1 MARRIAG
8 RPSLATIA
16 DQVGVSTATVSNCFN
31 RPEKVSPDVLQR
43 VLAEAERQH
52 YAGPDPAARQL
63 SRGRTDTV
71 GLLFTA
77 ELSYAFKDPAAVAFI
92 EGLATSCQGA
102 GQNMLLISTES
113 SGGNSTAV
121 GNAVVDGFVVYSV
134 PTGDAHLLR
143 ILDRQLPTVVVDSPV
158 EISGV
163 DWVGPDD
170 RAGARS
176 LAELLIGLG
185 HRRIGIIAGTGRSR
199 YSGRIDIASIEAE
212 QPSVHRSRI
221 LGLHDAS
228 VAAGLDELT
237 IEARPA
243 NSAEAGADALHSLLD
258 RRPDLTAVCGL
269 MDLLALGALGAAAE
283 RALRVP
289 DDLTIT
295 GYDDIPQA
303 AAAGL
308 TTVNQ
313 PHTDKGRIAGEL
325 YLSHRAGD
333 PPRRRI
339 LPTHVSVRGSSG
351 PPRD

>member
-1 MARRIAG
+1 MPRRTAG

-16 DQVGVSTATVSNCFN
+16 EQVGVSTATVSNCFN

-92 EGLATSCQGA
+92 EGLATSCQAA
-102 GQNMLLISTES
+102 GQNMLLISAES
-113 SGGNSTAV
+113 SGGRSTAV
-121 GNAVVDGFVVYSV
+121 GNAVVDGFVVFSV
-134 PTGDAHLLR
+134 PTGDAHLQQ
-143 ILDRQLPTVVVDSPV
+143 ILDRQLPTVVVDSPADLP
-158 EISGV
+158 GV

-176 LAELLIGLG
+176 LGEFLIGLG
-185 HRRIGIIAGTGRSR
+185 HRRIGVIAGTGRSGT
-199 YSGRIDIASIEAE
+199 SGRTDVARIEAE
-212 QPSVHRSRI
+212 AASVHRNRI
-221 LGLHDAS
+221 LGLNDAA
-228 VAAGLDELT
+228 VAAGIDELA
-237 IEARPA
+237 IEERPGNTVA
-243 NSAEAGADALHSLLD
+243 AGVDALNALLD
-258 RRPDLTAVCGL
+258 RRPDLTVVCAL
-269 MDLLALGALGAAAE
+269 MDLLALGALRAAAE
-283 RALRVP
+283 RGLRVP
-289 DDLTIT
+289 QDLTIT

-303 AAAGL
+303 AAADL

-339 LPTHVSVRGSSG
+339 LPTHVTVRGSSG
-351 PPRD
+351 PPRP